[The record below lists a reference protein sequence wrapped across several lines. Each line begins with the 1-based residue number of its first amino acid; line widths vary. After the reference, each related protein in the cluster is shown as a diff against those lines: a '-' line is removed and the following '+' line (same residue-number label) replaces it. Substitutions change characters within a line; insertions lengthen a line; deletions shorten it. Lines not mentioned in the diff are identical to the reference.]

1 MTKANNE
8 KNEIDNRSENEIEH
22 DRMMKE
28 FFDRGG
34 VVQKIPAGITGSE
47 YYGTPAVVN
56 KWAKKKKK

>member
-1 MTKANNE
+1 MIKANNE

-28 FFDRGG
+28 FFDKGG
-34 VVQKIPAGITGSE
+34 VIQKIPAGITGSE
-47 YYGTPAVVN
+47 FYGTPAVVN

>member
-1 MTKANNE
+1 MIKANNE
-8 KNEIDNRSENEIEH
+8 KNKIDNRSENEIEH

>member
-1 MTKANNE
+1 MIKANNE

-28 FFDRGG
+28 FFDKGG
-34 VVQKIPAGITGSE
+34 VIQKIPSGITGSE